1 MTCPHFD
8 NSWCN
13 YALDDE
19 ELSCQPEMC
28 WCSSDGETKQ
38 CQFGFALVLE
48 EEARVKASV
57 ERG

>member
-1 MTCPHFD
+1 MTCPFYD
-8 NSWCN
+8 NDWCE

-28 WCSSDGETKQ
+28 WCSSNGETKQ

-48 EEARVKASV
+48 EEARVS
-57 ERG
+57 EETQ